1 METLKTI
8 FTRKS
13 IRQFAE
19 QNVPKKD
26 IDIIL
31 RAGMSAP
38 SCVNARDWA
47 FVVVTDKERLA
58 KMADANGEPAE
69 PAEPLRGAAFA
80 ILVCGDLER
89 SFKPAVDY
97 WIIDASI
104 AAGNMI
110 LAAQDMGIGGVWLGT
125 YPQMDRV
132 EKQKALFGL
141 PDSVVPHSI
150 LAFGYPLEPAGEERN
165 LFEIDRVH
173 YENW

>member
-1 METLKTI
+1 
-8 FTRKS
+8 
-13 IRQFAE
+13 
-19 QNVPKKD
+19 
-26 IDIIL
+26 
-31 RAGMSAP
+31 
-38 SCVNARDWA
+38 
-47 FVVVTDKERLA
+47 
-58 KMADANGEPAE
+58 
-69 PAEPLRGAAFA
+69 
-80 ILVCGDLER
+80 
-89 SFKPAVDY
+89 
-97 WIIDASI
+97 
-104 AAGNMI
+104 MI